1 MSLRTILRDLAAVV
15 SDEAERNP
23 EFAERLQ
30 AVLQITAVPA
40 SGRGAFAPRRSPSEP
55 RRAANRRPPA
65 VLNPI
70 ELAVQG
76 ETVLRAKLAP
86 LTLDQ
91 LKDIVADY
99 GMDQDKL
106 VMKWR
111 TSQRVIER
119 IIETSVRRAH
129 KGDAFRS

>member
-1 MSLRTILRDLAAVV
+1 MSLRITLQKLVEVV

-23 EFAERLQ
+23 DFSNRLKT
-30 AVLQITAVPA
+30 VLKSAVPESRPVSTA
-40 SGRGAFAPRRSPSEP
+40 STAPRQ
-55 RRAANRRPPA
+55 RRARNRRPPA
-65 VLNPI
+65 VLDPI
-70 ELAVQG
+70 QLAAQG
-76 ETVLRAKLAP
+76 EEALRTALEP

-111 TSQRVIER
+111 KSHRVIER
-119 IIETSVRRAH
+119 IIETSIRRAH

>member
-1 MSLRTILRDLAAVV
+1 MSLRTMLRELAIVV

-23 EFAERLQ
+23 EFSERLQ
-30 AVLQITAVPA
+30 AVLH
-40 SGRGAFAPRRSPSEP
+40 SSAPRGSARPAP
-55 RRAANRRPPA
+55 ARVIRKTRRPANRRQPA
-65 VLNPI
+65 VLDPI
-70 ELAVQG
+70 ELAGQG
-76 ETVLRAKLAP
+76 EDVLREALEP

-111 TSQRVIER
+111 TPDRVIQR
-119 IIETSVRRAH
+119 IIATSTSRAH
-129 KGDAFRS
+129 KGEVFRS